1 MEDFQHDNLRDPS
14 QQIRLLRILP
24 ADRREP
30 IEIVVETFQ
39 RQSAPPYAALSYT
52 WGDVTLL
59 KRIAANGRFLDITQ
73 ECWYALVQL
82 RLFGISEYYWIDAI
96 CINQKDDLEKSAQVN
111 LMGDTYR
118 NATCTVASL
127 GRQTKDIALFLRYAT
142 KMEIVCE
149 NAEACSD
156 INIPGWLK
164 ALGETALERLFASL
178 TAFARLPYWD
188 RLWTAQEFALSSS
201 LLIACGPR
209 CLEWSKCDAL
219 NATIC
224 KLIEINKDWYAGKVA
239 LHTGSLSVMRLPM
252 NRTGTLRSIVRSS
265 PHGVATF
272 TEVVLR
278 LGTRKCLDPRDRIF
292 GLLSLI
298 HWPKTQPVLKADYR
312 IPASKL
318 AEIALEHAD
327 GVDRIAIAFQLC
339 DLLEIPPSDPVM
351 LSEARHRRLE
361 TSSLR
366 WSLKSTST
374 PLMFDLRSTEYIQ
387 LTGREVM
394 KEVSPKW
401 KMLEVGLT
409 YMLLPIFAQ
418 AGDIVLRFEIV
429 ESHHQAALL
438 LRRHDN
444 ETYEIMGHVMLAPSP
459 LATFSRPFATM
470 KPHFLLYLTNDDLLF
485 WTWQLRH
492 GRGPCEFNG
501 AMYERDPQWF
511 ETGFCSSPLRSYVN
525 CYLFEEKLR
534 SLNKTK
540 VCSDVAAILLS
551 DDLFSH

>member
-1 MEDFQHDNLRDPS
+1 M
-14 QQIRLLRILP
+14 
-24 ADRREP
+24 
-30 IEIVVETFQ
+30 
-39 RQSAPPYAALSYT
+39 
-52 WGDVTLL
+52 
-59 KRIAANGRFLDITQ
+59 
-73 ECWYALVQL
+73 
-82 RLFGISEYYWIDAI
+82 DAI
-96 CINQKDDLEKSAQVN
+96 CINQQNDLEKSAQVN

-127 GRQTKDIALFLRYAT
+127 GRQTKEIAGFLQHVTRI
-142 KMEIVCE
+142 EIQRE
-149 NAEACSD
+149 SAAPCSD
-156 INIPGWLK
+156 IEIPGWVK
-164 ALGETALERLFASL
+164 ALDEIALERLSASL

-188 RLWTAQEFALSSS
+188 QLWTAQEFALSPN
-201 LLIACGPR
+201 LLIACGTC
-209 CLEWSKCDAL
+209 CLQWSKFDAL
-219 NATIC
+219 NAMTC
-224 KLIEINKDWYAGKVA
+224 KIIDMNKDWYAGKVA
-239 LHTGSLSVMRLPM
+239 LHASSSSLMQLPM

-278 LGTRKCLDPRDRIF
+278 LGTRRCLDPRDRSF

-327 GVDRIAIAFQLC
+327 GVDRISIAFQLC
-339 DLLEIPPSDPVM
+339 DLLEIPPTDPGM
-351 LSEARHRRLE
+351 LSEAQHRQLE
-361 TSSLR
+361 ASSLR
-366 WSLKSTST
+366 WSFKSTST

-387 LTGREVM
+387 LTGREVL

-429 ESHHQAALL
+429 ETHHQAALL
-438 LRRHDN
+438 LRRHDI
-444 ETYEIMGHVMLAPSP
+444 ETFEIMGHVMLAPSTVS
-459 LATFSRPFATM
+459 TFSRPFATM

-485 WTWQLRH
+485 WIWQLRH

-525 CYLFEEKLR
+525 CHLFEEKLR

-540 VCSDVAAILLS
+540 VSGDLAAILIS